1 MINQTNNETYKP
13 ADLVTTFRVR
23 NGIFLVEFKYLQNK
37 LHRPSMARPVL
48 REPLLCTFLQITTTC
63 FIPNRLGVDGV
74 WLYSGIV
81 YDLVV

>member
-13 ADLVTTFRVR
+13 ADIFTTFRVG
-23 NGIFLVEFKYLQNK
+23 NGIFFVELKYLQHK
-37 LHRPSMARPVL
+37 LHHPSTARPVP
-48 REPLLCTFLQITTTC
+48 REPLLCTFLQITSTC